1 MEHYKEFDMKKSV
14 KRGFIALIA
23 ILLLIVI
30 CDIPFVVHQKEFV
43 VVKQFGKIVSTF
55 ETPGLYAK
63 IPFIQSTQRVS
74 TATILYDLPVSDVI
88 TKDKKSMI
96 ADNYVLWRVT
106 EPKRYIQTLNAVE
119 ARANERVE
127 AAVYNA
133 TKNVISSMTQDEVIA
148 ARGDLLTDL
157 VTTQANS
164 DIGSYGIT
172 IIQSQIK
179 TLDLPDD
186 NKSAVY
192 ERMISERNNI
202 AESYRAAGDAQAQKI
217 RNETDRTVTEMTAT
231 AEADAA
237 KIEAQGEASYM
248 QILSKAYNDPD
259 KAEFYTFLRSLDA
272 LKATFTGNNKTIVL
286 DKDSELVRMLYGIQQ

>member
-1 MEHYKEFDMKKSV
+1 MEHYKEFDLKKSL
-14 KRGFIALIA
+14 KRSFIVILIA
-23 ILLLIVI
+23 FLFVVLCGV
-30 CDIPFVVHQKEFV
+30 PFVVHQKEFV
-43 VVKQFGKIVSTF
+43 VVKQFGKIVSTY

-106 EPKRYIQTLNAVE
+106 DPTRYIQTLNAVE

-157 VTTQANS
+157 VTQQANS
-164 DIGSYGIT
+164 DIGSYGIS

-217 RNETDRTVTEMTAT
+217 RNETDRTVKEMTAT

-248 QILSKAYNDPD
+248 QILANAYNDPE
-259 KAEFYTFLRSLDA
+259 KAEFYTFLRSLDT
-272 LKATFTGNNKTIVL
+272 LKISFIGGNKTIIL
-286 DKDSELVRMLYGIQQ
+286 DKDSELVRMLYGIGQ

>member
-1 MEHYKEFDMKKSV
+1 MEHYKEFDMKKSL
-14 KRGFIALIA
+14 KRGLIAVIA

-96 ADNYVLWRVT
+96 ADNYVLWKVT

-164 DIGSYGIT
+164 DIGSYGIS

-248 QILSKAYNDPD
+248 QILSNAYNDAD

-272 LKATFTGNNKTIVL
+272 LKASFTGNNKTIIL